1 MIVYYSINAFSYYSQ
16 AFLPYAHLHEEK
28 PNSKVV
34 TYTILVLYNIGM
46 ICQVLA
52 CVSQLFEW
60 SLIWMMVQFQHRD
73 ELDTEVIV
81 NRVKYHSME
90 KKLMVLYIFLSIIYI
105 VYLPLILIN
114 LMVVYVGVMY
124 TLKFNQNA

>member
-1 MIVYYSINAFSYYSQ
+1 
-16 AFLPYAHLHEEK
+16 
-28 PNSKVV
+28 
-34 TYTILVLYNIGM
+34 M

-124 TLKFNQNA
+124 SLKFNQNA